1 MIEETNQVRTGETAK
16 LPLWKGF
23 VQKLIEDGLHYGMKI
38 PTERLEL
45 ELRAMRGTMKFR
57 LDVSKIRTA
66 LIPYG
71 FYLSGRGSARSG
83 FYQIQPANDNVGTA
97 KAFGRSAKR
106 LLVKQLILAE
116 KTDQNQLSP
125 QNRERMQHIAE
136 VASLRLAFYERPRL
150 MAKLCGGDDKVREA
164 AAKASERK
172 RLHS

>member
-1 MIEETNQVRTGETAK
+1 MVNETDEIRTGETTK
-16 LPLWKGF
+16 LPLWKSF
-23 VQKLIEDGLHYGMKI
+23 LQKLIEEGLCYGTKI

-45 ELRAMRGTMKFR
+45 ELRAMRGTMRFR

-66 LIPYG
+66 LLPYG
-71 FYLSGRGSARSG
+71 FYLNGRGSARSG
-83 FYQIQPANDNVGTA
+83 FYLIQPADDNVGTA

-106 LLVKQLILAE
+106 ALVKQMILAE
-116 KTDQNQLSP
+116 KTDQKHLSP

-136 VASLRLAFYERPRL
+136 VASLRLAFYEKPRL

-164 AAKASERK
+164 VAKASERK